1 MVRRRD
7 QSYIE
12 GVATILIID
21 DDVDGSQAI
30 ALYME
35 RAGHHAILAANGRR
49 ALAAIAVS
57 KPDAV
62 ILDMQMP
69 QLDGVGFLK
78 VLRGYFR
85 TLGVPVAVLTGM
97 PDGPK
102 LDRIMEIGVRRVFRK
117 ADFKLKD
124 LLEWVNEAAPLPASG
139 KLPEPNEAACHTD

>member
-1 MVRRRD
+1 MV
-7 QSYIE
+7 
-12 GVATILIID
+12 VATVLIID
-21 DDVDGSQAI
+21 DDLDGSQAI
-30 ALYME
+30 ARYME
-35 RAGHHAILAANGRR
+35 RAGHHAVLAANGRR

-102 LDRIMEIGVRRVFRK
+102 LDRIMEIGVRQVFRK
-117 ADFKLKD
+117 TNFELKH
-124 LLEWVNEAAPLPASG
+124 LLEWVNQAAPHLASG
-139 KLPEPNEAACHTD
+139 TLPGTREAACRSEYRARD